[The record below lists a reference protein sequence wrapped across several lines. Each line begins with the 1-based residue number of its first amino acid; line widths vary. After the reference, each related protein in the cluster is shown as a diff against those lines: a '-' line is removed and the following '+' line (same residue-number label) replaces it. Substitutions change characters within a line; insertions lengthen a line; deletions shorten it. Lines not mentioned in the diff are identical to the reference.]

1 MPVPV
6 PDLLRRLTTL
16 LLFALAWTLP
26 AVPALAAEPSVAFVY
41 AKDAPLAELHAF
53 DIAVIDMKMP
63 RMDGIELAGELR
75 ADPDL
80 ADIRLVLVTSL
91 HSADEVSRARA
102 AGIEVYLS
110 KPVKRKPRR
119 AKPPRHTPA
128 PPGSLGP
135 P

>member
-53 DIAVIDMKMP
+53 DIAVV
-63 RMDGIELAGELR
+63 
-75 ADPDL
+75 DPDHGFDPRSYRGPDGQPDTAGSEL
-80 ADIRLVLVTSL
+80 FAY
-91 HSADEVSRARA
+91 VSIGEIHASRSWA
-102 AGIEVYLS
+102 
-110 KPVKRKPRR
+110 
-119 AKPPRHTPA
+119 
-128 PPGSLGP
+128 
-135 P
+135 